1 MSLTLYLPNP
11 ASLFDKVKM
20 MLFCEASIIIVLTY
34 CCYFQVLI
42 KGVDLDLI
50 SRQVL
55 PALVTL
61 ASDSQM

>member
-1 MSLTLYLPNP
+1 MSLTLYLSSP
-11 ASLFDKVKM
+11 ASVIDKVKM
-20 MLFCEASIIIVLTY
+20 MRSCEARIVIVLTY